1 MKSRETDLVF
11 PNKLSG
17 PFLNKDD
24 TSKDDTER
32 RRVVFF
38 RFLNEEKLKKTTEKT
53 TFVVRPLILRGR
65 HWHLSFWPKTTSW
78 LKLKIKKLIKFS
90 LLKRRNWALI
100 TTNFLEK
107 LLVTENMKNSI
118 PRLELDE
125 EQVAIFQLRD
135 KAKGLLYSFFFLL
148 Q

>member
-1 MKSRETDLVF
+1 LNDAHSESHFYVRTIVSIPQDNPQLIC
-11 PNKLSG
+11 LSLG
-17 PFLNKDD
+17 YRGRDVCILGMW
-24 TSKDDTER
+24 
-32 RRVVFF
+32 
-38 RFLNEEKLKKTTEKT
+38 KT

-107 LLVTENMKNSI
+107 LLVTENIKNPI

-125 EQVAIFQLRD
+125 QVAIFQLHD